1 MDLVSLYFRLLW
13 YHSILRSSI
22 DRKHAK
28 THDTKFEDKTVKPT
42 QLSLV
47 LVGLHDFQI
56 FPDRTAH
63 AWSVEGKHMFGL
75 SLFCPSPQSP
85 RRAKKDSDIPS
96 PGRTSSVKC
105 PTPGPTTT
113 IKSPPHPSPPC
124 PAGIILRVHWS
135 SVSLM
140 SAKRCNITGVLYKC
154 LQSVSGTRDNSGGS
168 RGGTRGPGLPVY
180 L

>member
-1 MDLVSLYFRLLW
+1 MSHGYTNQLYLQKSTW
-13 YHSILRSSI
+13 LRGSI
-22 DRKHAK
+22 DQKHAK
-28 THDTKFEDKTVKPT
+28 TNEIWRQNCEIHPAFACPCWPPW
-42 QLSLV
+42 
-47 LVGLHDFQI
+47 
-56 FPDRTAH
+56 FPDLSRPYGACVKRG
-63 AWSVEGKHMFGL
+63 SGKHMFGL
-75 SLFCPSPQSP
+75 SIFRPSRQSP
-85 RRAKKDSDIPS
+85 RRAKKDSNIPS
-96 PGRTSSVKC
+96 PGRTRSDKC

-140 SAKRCNITGVLYKC
+140 SAKRCNITGVLYEC
-154 LQSVSGTRDNSGGS
+154 LQSVSDTRDNSGGS